1 MESINSIKTKHSG
14 KMKNSIKALLV
25 VLSFCFFQ
33 ESFAKIWLPS
43 ILSDNMVIQQ
53 NSEVT
58 IWGWTTHTSEKISV
72 IGSWN
77 NAVVTTEAYQ
87 GTWSVKITTPK
98 SGGPFTLRIEGHEKI
113 EIQNVLL
120 GEVWIASGQSNMEW
134 TPTRGLLNAEEEIKR
149 ANYPNIRFFQV
160 DKHTAKYPQE
170 NTPGKWVECS
180 PETMKNFS
188 SVAYFFAK
196 NIHDELS
203 IPMGMIS
210 SNWGGTPIET
220 WIPAALINENEQ
232 LKKAATKIEVKSSW
246 PNDAGLAYNAM
257 IHPLLNFKIAGCI
270 WYQGESNRQNPNSYY
285 KSFPLLIRSWR
296 QLWEKDFSF
305 YYAQIAPFKYNAM
318 DDIDAAIVRDAQL
331 ATMLNTPRTGMA
343 VTNDIGNLENIHPI
357 NKQEVGSRLA
367 LWALAKDYG
376 VEKLEHSGPI
386 YKSMEI
392 KKNKIVLSFDHAN
405 NGLVKKG
412 KHLTN
417 FTIAGA
423 DSVFQKAK
431 AKIVGNT
438 IIVSAKNVKNPV
450 AVRFGFTDTAQPN
463 LYNSEGLPAS
473 AFRTDTWIFENK

>member
-1 MESINSIKTKHSG
+1 MESINNIKTKHSG

-98 SGGPFTLRIEGHEKI
+98 WGGPFTLRIEGHEKLV
-113 EIQNVLL
+113 IQNVLI
-120 GEVWIASGQSNMEW
+120 GEVWIASGQSNMQW
-134 TPTRGLLNAEEEIKR
+134 TPTQGLLNGEEEIKK
-149 ANYPNIRFFQV
+149 ANYPKIRFFQV
-160 DKHTAKYPQE
+160 DQHTAKYPQE
-170 NTPGKWVECS
+170 STLGKWVECS

-220 WIPAALINENEQ
+220 WIPAELINENEE
-232 LKKAATKIEVKSSW
+232 LKKAATKVEEKPWW

-257 IHPLLNFKIAGCI
+257 IYPLSKFNIAGCI

-285 KSFPLLIRSWR
+285 KSFPLLIKSWR
-296 QLWEKDFSF
+296 SLWQKDFSF
-305 YYAQIAPFKYNAM
+305 YYAQIAPFKYGKM
-318 DDIDAAIVRDAQL
+318 DAIDAAIVRDAQL

-357 NKQEVGSRLA
+357 NKQEVGRRLA
-367 LWALAKDYG
+367 IWALAKDYG
-376 VEKLEHSGPI
+376 VENLEHSGPI

-405 NGLVKKG
+405 NGLIKKG

-417 FTIAGA
+417 FTIAGP
-423 DSVFQKAK
+423 DQVFYPAK
-431 AKIVGNT
+431 AKIVDNT
-438 IIVSAKNVKNPV
+438 ILVSAKNVKDPV
-450 AVRFGFTDTAQPN
+450 AVRFAFTDTAQPN
-463 LYNSEGLPAS
+463 LYNAEGLPAS
-473 AFRTDTWIFENK
+473 AFRTDSWKFDK